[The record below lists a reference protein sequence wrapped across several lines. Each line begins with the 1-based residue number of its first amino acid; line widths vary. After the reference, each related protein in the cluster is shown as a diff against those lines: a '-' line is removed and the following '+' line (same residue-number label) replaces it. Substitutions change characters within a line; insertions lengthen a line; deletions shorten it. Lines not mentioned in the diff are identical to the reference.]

1 MPVTQ
6 CGQNTTVLTGQDGMI
21 TMKPPGTQACL
32 LDFTDFPAPVAPA
45 TTSLLKIPANSDFR
59 VNDPVVFTE
68 KGTANLDS
76 ELTAG
81 TVYYIK
87 TRPSSTTCTI
97 SATLGGA
104 ALAFNGDGGAGSAD
118 TPGAGNHI
126 EMSFAS
132 AFAMC
137 EVPNITLTVTRGE
150 IDTTSI
156 PCKPGAGASGP
167 KLAQFRR
174 YQSGFADGNGTLTL
188 RLIEDL
194 AAFNNRIIQGT
205 LFNDQS
211 GAVLK
216 AYFNAV
222 ANTGNP
228 ATVDDTTSL
237 YSEFPVILLGFDTG
251 ISQDESPTEVSVN
264 FRVSGQPAH
273 LFGLTY

>member
-1 MPVTQ
+1 MPVTT
-6 CGQNTTVLTGQDGMI
+6 CGQTTVLTGQDGMI

-32 LDFTDFPAPVAPA
+32 LDFTDFPVPVSPA

-59 VNDPVVFTE
+59 VNDPVTFTV
-68 KGTANLDS
+68 KGIADLDS
-76 ELTAG
+76 ALTAG

-97 SATLGGA
+97 SATLGGTA
-104 ALAFNGDGGAGSAD
+104 IAFSGSGGVSGAD

-150 IDTTSI
+150 MDTTSI
-156 PCKPGAGASGP
+156 PCKPGAGNNGP
-167 KLAQFRR
+167 KLAHFRR

-188 RLIEDL
+188 RLVEDL

-211 GAVLK
+211 GAILK

-222 ANTGNP
+222 ANTGNT
-228 ATVDDTTSL
+228 AVDDTTSL
-237 YSEFPVILLGFDTG
+237 YSEFPIILLGFDTG